1 MMAGPRSRRALLELD
16 ELNDV
21 EACNEVMK
29 GGKVLEFV
37 TNEVEEEVI
46 GVKAV
51 TALVMAAAA
60 ASAKRNS
67 FRDRT
72 IV

>member
-1 MMAGPRSRRALLELD
+1 MTAGPRSRRELLELD
-16 ELNDV
+16 ELNEV
-21 EACNEVMK
+21 EACNEVME
-29 GGKVLEFV
+29 GDRCLEFV
-37 TNEVEEEVI
+37 TNEVEEEAM